1 MRMNKRPTSVT
12 IIAWLFIVVGG
23 VFLIDSWNDLKVK
36 GTLLQ
41 FILTFFQMLFPFISG
56 IGLLKR
62 QNWARFLYLI
72 CWILL
77 FVIHILRNI
86 YILRN
91 PMTTGL
97 IGGSVLFLITI
108 FFLFRPKANDYFAGR
123 DSINAPTE
131 T

>member
-1 MRMNKRPTSVT
+1 MNKRPTPVT
-12 IIAWLFIVVGG
+12 IIAWLLIVVGG
-23 VFLIDSWNDLKVK
+23 VVLIDNRNDLNVK
-36 GTLLQ
+36 ETLLQ
-41 FILTFFQMLFPFISG
+41 FMWTFFQMLFPLISG
-56 IGLLKR
+56 IGMLKK

-72 CWILL
+72 WWIFL
-77 FVIHILRNI
+77 FVL

-97 IGGSVLFLITI
+97 IGGTVLFLITI

-123 DSINAPTE
+123 NSRNAQAE